1 MATII
6 MTFPNPLNVSL
17 QLVDS
22 TTTGSWANNDICYYQ
37 ANGTTTVTRIGPCIA
52 LAGTTV
58 TCDIDVTTPL
68 PSIGD
73 FVFFAKFNKVISF
86 CHGAV
91 SINNLDD
98 YANLLKP
105 RSFDNFNG
113 SLCVSFS
120 FFE

>member
-1 MATII
+1 

-73 FVFFAKFNKVISF
+73 FVFFAKENIFNTSGLIGYYAEVKMQVTSAEKKELLAVNSEVFIS
-86 CHGAV
+86 
-91 SINNLDD
+91 S
-98 YANLLKP
+98 
-105 RSFDNFNG
+105 
-113 SLCVSFS
+113 
-120 FFE
+120 